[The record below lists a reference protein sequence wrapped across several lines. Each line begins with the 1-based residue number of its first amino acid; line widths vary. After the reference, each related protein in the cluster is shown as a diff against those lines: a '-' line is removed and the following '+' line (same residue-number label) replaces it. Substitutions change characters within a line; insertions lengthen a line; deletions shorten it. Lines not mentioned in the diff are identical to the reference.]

1 MLYKAYIFQCQ
12 IKINREN
19 KQFQVRVVIMTL
31 RFGQGLFT
39 LFWSEDIP
47 AYLMRVQGWGLVL
60 GGRGAA

>member
-1 MLYKAYIFQCQ
+1 
-12 IKINREN
+12 
-19 KQFQVRVVIMTL
+19 MTL

-39 LFWSEDIP
+39 LFWPEDIP